1 MSTSVCMCVCVCW
14 QSGKWGTFNR
24 LLWTTMPHSP
34 CLEYR
39 TLKKGNLNGNK
50 CATKNAKRKMKRKHC
65 RKCHECSAYVCVW
78 ETEVKQQN
86 IIKNWGAIY
95 WKTTWTRSQIWQQVL
110 VQALSFCLCLCVCM
124 CDGSFYTHKYLS
136 TVIVA
141 VSLCL
146 LRQYLHFISIKVSR
160 DATTQGEEAN

>member
-1 MSTSVCMCVCVCW
+1 MSTSVCKCVCVCW
-14 QSGKWGTFNR
+14 QCGKWGTFNR

-39 TLKKGNLNGNK
+39 TLKKRNLNGNK

-65 RKCHECSAYVCVW
+65 RKCHECFAYVCVW

-110 VQALSFCLCLCVCM
+110 VQALSVCLSVCVFVYVCVMAHFTHTNIWAQLLLLSHSVFCDNICI
-124 CDGSFYTHKYLS
+124 SF
-136 TVIVA
+136 
-141 VSLCL
+141 
-146 LRQYLHFISIKVSR
+146 R
-160 DATTQGEEAN
+160 